1 VRTKGLEAGLE
12 LPWEEVVRRAQ
23 RKDAAAFA
31 QLIGRH
37 ERAALS
43 VAFGVLSDATASGD
57 VVQEAFVRA
66 WERLSDLKE
75 PARFGPWLC
84 GIVRNLA
91 IDSLRRNR
99 HEPRAGSQSP
109 ALQDLRR
116 DDGRGGAGH
125 GHGEHGSAGYCP
137 DPSEELTQRERQD
150 AVAAA
155 LQTLDDISR
164 SAVVLRY
171 YDGLSSRQIG
181 DLLGLAPAAVDMR
194 LTRARRQLRDR
205 LEESPEVSSGR

>member
-1 VRTKGLEAGLE
+1 LE
-12 LPWEEVVRRAQ
+12 LSWEEVVRRAQ

-43 VAFGVLSDATASGD
+43 VAFGVLCDASASGD

-66 WERLSDLKE
+66 WERLADLKE

-84 GIVRNLA
+84 GIVRNMA

-99 HEPRAGSQSP
+99 HEPKAGSESR
-109 ALQDLRR
+109 AIHDG
-116 DDGRGGAGH
+116 GRGASQDGAA
-125 GHGEHGSAGYCP
+125 EQGSPGYCP
-137 DPSEELTQRERQD
+137 DPSDEMTRRERDD

-155 LQTLDDISR
+155 LQTLDDVSR

-181 DLLGLAPAAVDMR
+181 DLLGLAAAAVDMR
-194 LTRARRQLRDR
+194 LTRARRQLREQ
-205 LEESPEVSSGR
+205 LSSSEMPSGVYE